1 MLRDVL
7 RGKVNSDSSLS
18 PPSEREEADKRSIFR
33 DSRRRGGETYRYRRR
48 RRPIC
53 NNSTRSKKRK
63 VAALHRDV
71 RVGRH
76 LTDRVR
82 HEPLA
87 DRNRSLQARKYV
99 WVQGVSGCL
108 FKCSISC
115 FTHVFPRHPTQK
127 VAAVAMAG
135 NCDPVLPTSF
145 EVLRYRW
152 RPTCAP
158 HLPACHI
165 PFSLS
170 QVNRGPQKI

>member
-48 RRPIC
+48 PIC

-87 DRNRSLQARKYV
+87 DRNH
-99 WVQGVSGCL
+99 
-108 FKCSISC
+108 SIINKENS
-115 FTHVFPRHPTQK
+115 TE
-127 VAAVAMAG
+127 
-135 NCDPVLPTSF
+135 L
-145 EVLRYRW
+145 L
-152 RPTCAP
+152 
-158 HLPACHI
+158 
-165 PFSLS
+165 
-170 QVNRGPQKI
+170 